1 MSRPSKRPDPGSPQH
16 LTVREA
22 AAVLS
27 ASVDWVRDHLLE
39 FPNAWRLPAG
49 AAATPT
55 GARNVGEIRIP
66 RPDIEALAA
75 RNRLNREVAS

>member
-1 MSRPSKRPDPGSPQH
+1 

-27 ASVDWVRDHLLE
+27 TGVDWVRDHLPE

-49 AAATPT
+49 AAQTAT

-75 RNRLNREVAS
+75 RYKLNREASV